1 MELTLNIYNEL
12 DEVVKTYKRNS
23 YALRMR
29 QLKDIITT
37 LELDKLAKCF
47 TSKDA
52 NSNAEMI
59 EVISKMVTASWDKVK
74 KLMLDIFPDMTEEEY
89 LDTTVNEVVQV
100 VINLGKYAFTTIGL
114 AGRGQKN

>member
-1 MELTLNIYNEL
+1 MELKLNIYNEF
-12 DEVVKTYKRNS
+12 DEAVKTYKRNS

-37 LELDKLAKCF
+37 LELDRLAKCF

-52 NSNAEMI
+52 NSSTEMI
-59 EVISKMVTASWDKVK
+59 EVISSMVTSSWDKVQN
-74 KLMLDIFPDMTEEEY
+74 LMLDVFPEMTEEEY

-100 VINLGKYAFTTIGL
+100 IINLGKYAFTTIGL
-114 AGRGQKN
+114 AGNGQKN

>member
-1 MELTLNIYNEL
+1 MELKLNIYNEL

-23 YALRMR
+23 YALKMR

-47 TSKDA
+47 TSKDV
-52 NSNAEMI
+52 NSNTEMI
-59 EVISKMVTASWDKVK
+59 EVISKMVANSWGKVQN
-74 KLMLDIFPDMTEEEY
+74 LMLDVFPDMTEEEY

-100 VINLGKYAFTTIGL
+100 IINLGKYAFTTIGL
-114 AGRGQKN
+114 AGNGQKN